1 MKQKY
6 NNFILN
12 NIDDE
17 IAIKR
22 LETFLR
28 RHHILVS
35 NNFDEYMNG
44 TKSDKQTIFR
54 VSSMKVCLLIV
65 GLRFAVSAFSRSK
78 IVSALLCDANY
89 LLANQLFLSMAMSIC
104 ALVILFIGSRIQI
117 HELNHRFP
125 VSELLYQVK
134 HKRLPLNLNEYHYRR
149 FILYANLM
157 TKYLLNSV
165 FWSLVFISNVV
176 LLGSAVFAYFEPN
189 SGFSIIGI
197 TFWGVLD
204 FVWMTQFY
212 GIVSGG
218 FIFWSMTTLYLKYK
232 FLEVNEII
240 RFSLENN
247 DYHLLMSKMREHQFI
262 AKLTF
267 EHNEFFKLMIFILY
281 YFGTPA
287 LEILMFLSHE
297 KNTLFL
303 VRFIFIFIFC
313 IVFGAVFT
321 VNLMSAA
328 ISRAAQMPSPQL
340 YSFMTRV
347 NLRYDQ
353 RFRVMSFIER
363 LSGTGIGF
371 NCYNLFPMNNYEFY
385 QYVSVIACNYI
396 LIMNLV
402 RDVSID

>member
-35 NNFDEYMNG
+35 KTFDEYMNG
-44 TKSDKQTIFR
+44 TKIRRQTIFN

-65 GLRFAVSAFSRSK
+65 GLRFAVSAFNRSQT
-78 IVSALLCDANY
+78 VRALLCDANY
-89 LLANQLFLSMAMSIC
+89 LLGNQMLISLMMSIS
-104 ALVILFIGSRIQI
+104 AFVILFIGSRIQI
-117 HELNHRFP
+117 HELEHRFP

-134 HKRLPLNLNEYHYRR
+134 HKRLPLNLNELHYRR

-165 FWSLVFISNVV
+165 FWSLVFFTNMC
-176 LLGSAVFAYFEPN
+176 LLGPAIFAYFDPN

-197 TFWGVLD
+197 TVWGVLD

-232 FLEVNEII
+232 FLEVNQII
-240 RFSLENN
+240 RISLKNN
-247 DYHLLMSKMREHQFI
+247 DYNLLMSKISEHQFI

-267 EHNEFFKLMIFILY
+267 DHNEFFKSIIFILY

-287 LEILMFLSHE
+287 LELLMYLSHE
-297 KNTLFL
+297 KNTLFYA
-303 VRFIFIFIFC
+303 RFCRYFYIRYC
-313 IVFGAVFT
+313 IRICF
-321 VNLMSAA
+321 
-328 ISRAAQMPSPQL
+328 
-340 YSFMTRV
+340 YSKP
-347 NLRYDQ
+347 NECGHQ
-353 RFRVMSFIER
+353 
-363 LSGTGIGF
+363 
-371 NCYNLFPMNNYEFY
+371 
-385 QYVSVIACNYI
+385 
-396 LIMNLV
+396 
-402 RDVSID
+402 